1 VVSLTCGRVIALSIA
16 AASILAV
23 VGVLVPPQPHEVHSP
38 GGEALTARSVNSTH
52 ALYYNQTIKPSQSL
66 DDIRCAL
73 WHLRNPTTSRCPD
86 NAELAGL
93 YFTTL
98 SQTENTLYV
107 PWQECWGTPHGPGGF
122 DVEYQPSRQALVIH
136 CYVAKPWYWTEP
148 RIMGVEAAPP
158 AGLLLVP
165 TIGIPN
171 GSLSVIEDDRIE
183 HLLGDDSTE
192 FQLGIATIS

>member
-1 VVSLTCGRVIALSIA
+1 VVGLTRSRVIAFSIA
-16 AASILAV
+16 AAATLVV
-23 VGVLVPPQPHEVHSP
+23 VGALVQPQPHEVHTP
-38 GGEALTARSVNSTH
+38 GGEPLIVRSVNSTN

-66 DDIRCAL
+66 DDIRCGL
-73 WHLRNPTTSRCPD
+73 WHLRNPITSPCPD
-86 NAELAGL
+86 SAELAGL
-93 YFTTL
+93 YFTNL
-98 SQTENTLYV
+98 SQSQNTLYV
-107 PWQECWGTPHGPGGF
+107 PWQECWGTPDGPGGF

-158 AGLLLVP
+158 AGLLLIP
-165 TIGIPN
+165 TGGIQN